1 MTEIL
6 VRIKNRRK
14 VSFIKELLRS
24 FSYVEL
30 KDFEKEFTPA
40 EKKVL
45 KGLKQSFKEV
55 KLAEQGKIKLKTLQ
69 QLLDEL

>member
-6 VRIKNRRK
+6 IRIKNRRK
-14 VSFIKELLRS
+14 VSFIKELLGS
-24 FSYVEL
+24 FNYVEL